1 MSFLLN
7 ISVRNL
13 FRQKRRNLF
22 LGIGIAFGVAVLVI
36 AYSFSAGLT
45 DILLNKIVS
54 NVFGHINVSITEK
67 SAINSHIRDKDRVLK
82 IIKESIPQDKY
93 IRVEE

>member
-7 ISVRNL
+7 ISIRNL

-36 AYSFSAGLT
+36 ATSFSTGIT

-67 SAINSHIRDKDRVLK
+67 STINSHIRDKERILK
-82 IIKESIPQDKY
+82 IILEP
-93 IRVEE
+93 